1 MSLLQLL
8 TSESGDAAQADFLSQ
23 VPPLNL
29 FAGMAHAAAAA
40 RATAL
45 LGGAILYDGK
55 LDARTREMAILR
67 VGHLASCSYEV
78 AQHEDIGRAIGLGD
92 HELAAARTGDPTAV
106 GEEARLAMLWA
117 EEAAASGS
125 ASPALVEA
133 TIRLLGSQRAV
144 ELALVVGYYQMLAVF
159 LKSFQ
164 IPIEDEPSGR
174 IRINERPEQ
183 LG

>member
-8 TSESGDAAQADFLSQ
+8 TTKTGDAAQAEFLSKA
-23 VPPLNL
+23 PPLNL
-29 FAGMAHAAAAA
+29 FAGLAHAPAAA

-67 VGHLASCSYEV
+67 VGHLAHCDYEI
-78 AQHEDIGRAIGLGD
+78 AQHEGIGRAVGLGD
-92 HELAAARTGDPTAV
+92 HELAAARTGDATGV
-106 GEEARLAMLWA
+106 GEEIRLAMLWA
-117 EEAAASGS
+117 EEAEASGS

-133 TIRLLGSQRAV
+133 TTRQLGPQRAV
-144 ELALVVGYYQMLAVF
+144 ELAIVVGYYRMLAVF

-164 IPIEDEPSGR
+164 IPVEGDPSERLDIG
-174 IRINERPEQ
+174 ERPEH

>member
-8 TSESGDAAQADFLSQ
+8 TTGSGDAAQAEFLSQ

-29 FAGMAHAAAAA
+29 FAGMAHAPAAA

-55 LDARTREMAILR
+55 LDPRTREMAILR
-67 VGHLASCSYEV
+67 VGHLADCTYEI
-78 AQHEDIGRAIGLGD
+78 AQHEGIGRAVGLGD
-92 HELAAARTGDPTAV
+92 HELAAARTGDATGV

-117 EEAAASGS
+117 EEAAASGA
-125 ASPALVEA
+125 ASRALVEA
-133 TIRLLGSQRAV
+133 TTRELGPQRAV
-144 ELALVVGYYQMLAVF
+144 ELAIVVGYYGMLAVF

-164 IPIEDEPSGR
+164 IPVEDQPHGR
-174 IRINERPEQ
+174 LSIGERPVQ